1 METSTEHNPSTDD
14 RLVALRRWRGLIA
27 AQVAYFDNLSAA
39 HREEAARGLL
49 PQGEL
54 DWVQKEIR
62 GWGRHLDDLDG
73 RIGVQEAGLTP
84 DTR

>member
-14 RLVALRRWRGLIA
+14 RLVALRRWRG
-27 AQVAYFDNLSAA
+27 LSAA

-73 RIGVQEAGLTP
+73 RIGAQEAGLTP

>member
-1 METSTEHNPSTDD
+1 MDASTDYNPSTDD

-27 AQVAYFDNLSAA
+27 AQVAHFEHLIAA
-39 HREEAARGLL
+39 HRAEAARGLL

-54 DWVQKEIR
+54 DWMQKEIR

-73 RIGVQEAGLTP
+73 RFAALGSEA
-84 DTR
+84 DD